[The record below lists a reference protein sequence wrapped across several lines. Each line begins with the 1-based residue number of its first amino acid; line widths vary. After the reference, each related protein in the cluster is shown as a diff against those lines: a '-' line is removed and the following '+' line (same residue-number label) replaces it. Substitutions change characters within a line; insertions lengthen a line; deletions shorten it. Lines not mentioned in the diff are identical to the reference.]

1 MDLIDMEKERE
12 SYCACC
18 KQIKP
23 INRFYKRIGEDDQ
36 SVYPYCRKC
45 YTTKFRA
52 YRDALKLEDAAAWCL
67 FAEMGIAFYGKV
79 WEKVKHSATSKATDH
94 VANYIS
100 YLRGASVE
108 TGFWA
113 SDTMLDDIVE
123 ISKDKVD
130 VSNKQHE
137 DKLNLQE
144 QAVIWGL
151 NVDGS
156 AYSEKDYKFLNQ
168 TYESYTADI
177 LDMDTA
183 KMMRYKDLCKA
194 ELRKFNG
201 DTSKETLDEILK
213 LMKLLKIDNFQEN
226 KQSETEKFIDRW
238 AWKIENEE
246 PAEDRDLTK
255 YKDYAGNEKM
265 WRGILRTV
273 FNAISGTRNY
283 PDLKYVTSGDDD
295 ET

>member
-45 YTTKFRA
+45 YTAKFRA
-52 YRDALKLEDAAAWCL
+52 YRDALKLDDAAAWCL

-108 TGFWA
+108 TSFWA

-123 ISKDKVD
+123 ISKDKAD
-130 VSNKQHE
+130 IPNKQHE

-213 LMKLLKIDNFQEN
+213 LMKLLKIDNFDDVN
-226 KQSETEKFIDRW
+226 KSDTDRFIDRLI
-238 AWKIENEE
+238 WKIEETEPSEE
-246 PAEDRDLTK
+246 EDEKKYGDIAGFEGAFAHIMRSMQNLIAGTKSYPAVPKSE
-255 YKDYAGNEKM
+255 E
-265 WRGILRTV
+265 
-273 FNAISGTRNY
+273 
-283 PDLKYVTSGDDD
+283 
-295 ET
+295 